1 MNSTATDKR
10 RQVLIPLLKDP
21 VDEVRRAAAAAL
33 EALEGAGSFDEVL
46 ELLKKG
52 SLAEKVRAIHALG
65 AIGGQRVM
73 PPLLYCATRPEAD
86 LRVAAIDNLGRLA
99 HPAALP
105 VLKER
110 LRDPGPG
117 IVAKA
122 IAALGNFSDP
132 EIPGLLVP
140 FLDANDGL
148 QEVEALRALAKTGD
162 AALESRFISLLA
174 SPHPLTREA
183 AASALGELPLS

>member
-21 VDEVRRAAAAAL
+21 AEEVRRAAAAAL
-33 EALEGAGSFDEVL
+33 ETLEGAGSFDEVV

-65 AIGGQRVM
+65 EIGGQRVM
-73 PPLLYCATRPEAD
+73 PPLLYCATRPEVD
-86 LRVAAIDNLGRLA
+86 LRAAAIDVLGRLG

-110 LRDPGPG
+110 LSDRNPGLIG
-117 IVAKA
+117 KA

-132 EIPGLLVP
+132 EIPALLRP

-148 QEVEALRALAKTGD
+148 LEVEALRALAKTGD
-162 AALESRFISLLA
+162 ASLEDRFISLLS
-174 SPHPLTREA
+174 SPYPLTREA
-183 AASALGELPLS
+183 AADALGRLPLS